1 MEEQSKYLES
11 VQYQIDSFSASV
23 ENLANTFMD
32 ADFLKDTIKVGTTFV
47 DLLDDIIE
55 KLGTIPLIVGTI
67 GAALSAKGVGIN
79 GDMVEGLFNFGK
91 IQKDNNILGGIISDD
106 DLNKL
111 ELFEKELRGGATYSE
126 AFSHAMEDA
135 SESARL
141 YASQFED
148 IDIGERNL
156 REDFQTLDE
165 STKKLNLSTIASSH
179 SFSDNA
185 KLIKI
190 YNERMTD
197 ANGVTTYAGLS
208 QETFNST
215 LVTSNT
221 MMSRYISSLN
231 GAEASMLGFIGY
243 TVKATAVQVA
253 FKAVAMASQMILGM
267 FVSFV
272 VGKLFTAFDN
282 WVHKT
287 EKLIEAGEEAKKVID
302 DINSTLK
309 TQQQTVK
316 ESAKRFAELSQGV
329 DQLTGKNLS
338 LSDDDYQEFLDISN
352 ELAEVFPELSRHYDE
367 NGNAIVDLDGD
378 VNTITSSLYRL
389 LEVEQQIANQKILD
403 NFDSVWKG
411 LKAEDKDL
419 IDDLADINA
428 QINQIEIKIQHLQN
442 GFSSGFLDADLI
454 DVSDVR
460 AILESYDIAFREDLA
475 GIHVDA
481 SLLTDE
487 IKDQILKD
495 YRTSLDDLYAQ
506 ASTIQNEETANWSEA
521 NDYIDLWLDQ
531 QFSKNPDKYSA
542 ELQAGIKQ
550 IVSNALSDPDNIW
563 LKSAGSDEKVYQAIR
578 DNVLKAFDDNEP
590 LAIRYQLALES
601 KTKFNNDEI
610 SVGEYEKQMQT
621 ILTLLNSLVLDE
633 DVKKSILI
641 SLGIETNEN
650 GDIVNTQVNNLAK
663 QLESAVGEESAK
675 AIAEGL
681 TKGELEAIQDSD
693 IDWSELL
700 KTGQPLDEQIEVVK
714 NKISQISRIP
724 FTIEYDKSTIETATE
739 GIEDLQSVYQEL
751 YEAME
756 DGKVGE
762 ELAAQF
768 ADLDDLEES
777 LGNVSDYQEI
787 WDNFYNTMTDGTH
800 SFEEMEDALNQVL
813 TAYVNATIDLE
824 NFDAEQ
830 AKAISTQLQLAGV
843 TKESADAYVASM
855 TELANAT
862 QIASDAGY
870 DLNNIT
876 ALEIQTL
883 VDEGNISSEVA
894 ELLAAYALQKQ
905 LANGYTITTSAD
917 VDNLLTLANA
927 ANVSIKSLARYA
939 ELKAD
944 LAEAEKSGD
953 TQLIRNI
960 KRTIDTYAKTLDT
973 SALAAEV
980 QVNANLG
987 NKLSYDPKKLSSSSS
1002 GSSSSSSED
1011 DTDEWLEAYEE
1022 ELKKLNHLHEMEL
1035 ISDIQYYEERERL
1048 NDKYFKDNEKYTD
1061 EYTENLEEIYQGFK
1075 SAYKQYVDDMSDYWE
1090 KSLEAGL
1097 IDFNTY
1103 CSKMKTMLNDLRNA
1117 GKIDDETYYSA
1128 MADYY
1133 GTIVDNYDKAINAAQ
1148 RVIEKQIESLEDQ
1161 KEAIEESYQAQIDA
1175 IQGEIDALE
1184 KANEERQRELDLQT
1198 ALYNLNRA
1206 ENQRNQMVYKS
1217 DLGYVYEANSND
1229 IKDAQAEV
1237 EETQFEIYI
1246 STLENKI
1253 ASLEDEMEG
1262 LTDAIDEQ
1270 IDKLQDYSDRLGE
1283 VADKWQEAQE
1293 DMVAASIWGSDWKN
1307 SILATDE
1314 TLLANFTESYITMQ
1328 QQQADMAVAA
1338 ANVIVDSY
1346 NKQIEA
1352 LNAWKDALASAEKT
1366 SGTSKLSSTNITS
1379 SSSGAK
1385 NSSSSTT
1392 TKTTTSTYQNSGR
1405 NYTKVVDTSKGSSRR
1420 ISGMVYG
1427 SGTDNALPG
1436 YHEVAEDGDEII
1448 LDNYGNAYL
1457 AQGRQLHKFEGGE
1470 KVYNENET
1478 KELLSGKYVSA
1489 DSIFPNYSDMMSKV
1503 MNQSFSASG
1512 LNSNY
1517 VSSKSSV
1524 KKTDMTPSVNI
1535 TIGDIN
1541 VSEVEN
1547 ATDLAKAITNQLP
1560 NALLQELKRK

>member
-32 ADFLKDTIKVGTTFV
+32 ADFLKNTIKVGTTFV

-111 ELFEKELRGGATYSE
+111 ELFEKELRDGTTYSE

-165 STKKLNLSTIASSH
+165 STKKLNLSIIASSH

-352 ELAEVFPELSRHYDE
+352 ELAEVFPTLSYHYDE
-367 NGNAIVDLDGD
+367 NNNKIVELNGSATEITDTLEDL
-378 VNTITSSLYRL
+378 LK
-389 LEVEQQIANQKILD
+389 VEQDLARQKILENMDDVFKGAKASASEYDKEIQDLNVEAQNLNSKIAQAKTQLANTGTITLDDEDIDSFRRNLDVLNVLYQGFRD
-403 NFDSVWKG
+403 NVNNQYTITIAGYES
-411 LKAEDKDL
+411 LP
-419 IDDLADINA
+419 DDVKR
-428 QINQIEIKIQHLQN
+428 Q
-442 GFSSGFLDADLI
+442 
-454 DVSDVR
+454 
-460 AILESYDIAFREDLA
+460 ILEGYSNDLEEIENEFANIYKEKQSTMSSALSEGIAAWLYSDWDYAKLDSELQTNVQKLINNLDWNKLDFKSWDEAETFIDKLVNEVGDNSKDISALFNLGAEFNNGEISWGDFQNK
-475 GIHVDA
+475 VA
-481 SLLTDE
+481 SLLTV
-487 IKDQILKD
+487 
-495 YRTSLDDLYAQ
+495 
-506 ASTIQNEETANWSEA
+506 
-521 NDYIDLWLDQ
+521 ID
-531 QFSKNPDKYSA
+531 
-542 ELQAGIKQ
+542 
-550 IVSNALSDPDNIW
+550 ALG
-563 LKSAGSDEKVYQAIR
+563 L
-578 DNVLKAFDDNEP
+578 DDNEKEEVRKAFTV
-590 LAIRYQLALES
+590 LFDFEVDDENNVTNAYVTNLENQLEEAGIANFEEIVAKL
-601 KTKFNNDEI
+601 DEP
-610 SVGEYEKQMQT
+610 T
-621 ILTLLNSLVLDE
+621 IKSLYDSAFDWKELLN
-633 DVKKSILI
+633 I
-641 SLGIETNEN
+641 SEFNE
-650 GDIVNTQVNNLAK
+650 QVNFIKKKAK
-663 QLESAVGEESAK
+663 
-675 AIAEGL
+675 
-681 TKGELEAIQDSD
+681 ELS
-693 IDWSELL
+693 S
-700 KTGQPLDEQIEVVK
+700 T
-714 NKISQISRIP
+714 P
-724 FTIEYDKSTIETATE
+724 FEINFDKETIETAAD
-739 GIEDLQSVYQEL
+739 GIEELQSVYQEL

-953 TQLIRNI
+953 AQLIRNI

-1097 IDFNTY
+1097 IDFKTY

-1148 RVIEKQIESLEDQ
+1148 RVIEKQIDSLEDQ

-1478 KELLSGKYVSA
+1478 KELLSGKYISA